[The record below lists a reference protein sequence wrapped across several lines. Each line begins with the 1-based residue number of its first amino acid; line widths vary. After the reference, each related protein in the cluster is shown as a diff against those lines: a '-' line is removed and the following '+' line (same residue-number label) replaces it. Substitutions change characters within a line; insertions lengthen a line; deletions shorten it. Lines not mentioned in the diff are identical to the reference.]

1 MVKNFI
7 ERQRKRRERLSKE
20 LSNEDYSWED
30 LAVVLHELYPNDM
43 DELIYMINDQ
53 INDKKNNKNTN
64 I

>member
-1 MVKNFI
+1 MGKNFN
-7 ERQRKRRERLSKE
+7 ERQTNRRERLRKE

-43 DELIYMINDQ
+43 DELIYMINEQ
-53 INDKKNNKNTN
+53 KNDKKNNKNTN